1 MLGKDRLL
9 ALLLG
14 YCWVRGEVEQD
25 SEEEEEDMEEVDEE
39 GDDGAENEEDEDDV
53 LPLQDVDSDDG
64 EGGHLDKNVSLEREF
79 QLGRHLGK
87 RKAGVSFGLSAQ
99 PSRRRAG
106 AASKRIVPNQQMDDI
121 ADDIWKELAPRKRKR
136 RRKRRGLARG
146 GSRMP
151 QEVKDK
157 LGQATM
163 KYAFGEFEAAIE
175 LSKEIIRILPHSDV
189 FALLGSIYEAKNEL
203 SSALSC
209 IVIAALLNPK
219 DISLWNRAASMSRDL
234 GNIPQAIYALNRAIK
249 ADPAPELLWDKASLL
264 VEVGQTKRAIDVLHT
279 LLKKLPAEEYVKIS
293 EVSKEL
299 SRLLHQYGDSQA
311 AVKVLE
317 SWLDIREKRRMPDD
331 RPRTFME
338 FELDCVNMLTECFL
352 MLKQSEKALKLLGKV
367 RSYQPNGDM
376 PVDLVV
382 REGIALLQLGRVRMA
397 EECFQTLWAYS
408 IDACGDLYLDVAES
422 YRQAGMTS
430 SEMHHR
436 AQLLEAVRIYKQ
448 LTATEIPSLFRQAD
462 EDIVHWNQETFYN
475 LGRAFHQLSLYSF
488 AIPCYEQVFEH
499 GAANGCSD

>member
-1 MLGKDRLL
+1 MNRTGNAGEGSSKR
-9 ALLLG
+9 APPG
-14 YCWVRGEVEQD
+14 VRGDVEQD
-25 SEEEEEDMEEVDEE
+25 SEEDEDEEEEEEEDMEEVDEE
-39 GDDGAENEEDEDDV
+39 GEEGAENDEDEDEV

-106 AASKRIVPNQQMDDI
+106 MASKRMVPNPQMDDI
-121 ADDIWKELAPRKRKR
+121 ADDIWKELGPRKRKR

-163 KYAFGEFEAAIE
+163 KYAFGEFDAAIE
-175 LSKEIIRILPHSDV
+175 LSKEIIRILPHSD
-189 FALLGSIYEAKNEL
+189 
-203 SSALSC
+203 
-209 IVIAALLNPK
+209 
-219 DISLWNRAASMSRDL
+219 
-234 GNIPQAIYALNRAIK
+234 

-264 VEVGQTKRAIDVLHT
+264 VEVGQTKRAIDVLYS
-279 LLKKLPAEEYVKIS
+279 LLRKLPADEYVKIS

-317 SWLDIREKRRMPDD
+317 SWLEVREKRRLPED

-352 MLKQSEKALKLLGKV
+352 MLKQSEKALKLLGMV
-367 RSYQPNGDM
+367 RSYQPNGEM

-397 EECFQTLWAYS
+397 EESFETLWGYS
-408 IDACGDLYLDVAES
+408 IDACGDLYLDVAEA
-422 YRQAGMTS
+422 YRQ
-430 SEMHHR
+430 
-436 AQLLEAVRIYKQ
+436 VRP
-448 LTATEIPSLFRQAD
+448 A
-462 EDIVHWNQETFYN
+462 
-475 LGRAFHQLSLYSF
+475 
-488 AIPCYEQVFEH
+488 
-499 GAANGCSD
+499 